1 MNSTP
6 QTLVVAVSD
15 LRPGLFIQLDLGW
28 MDHPFPTNRFM
39 LKGLQQVQALRELGL
54 KTVQVL
60 PERSD
65 AAALARLMERPAAA
79 PSTPVAPPKLVV
91 TPPTTVPEPA
101 PANGVEAARARHR
114 ELIQAQQASLQRS
127 QRLHGKSVQAW
138 QDIAR
143 EALRDPAQAAEVTQ
157 ELSTRLVEELQGS
170 EDTTL
175 RVLSEAAG
183 TGTVQHAIN
192 VSVLSLMLGR
202 SLGLPGD
209 DLKQVATGALLH
221 DIGKLLLP
229 DVLRN
234 ITSDSSALATR
245 ACREHVAQGV
255 RLGMTMGLPAV
266 ALRIIAQHHEHQDG
280 SGLPQGLA
288 ADEIVLPARIVAVA
302 DTYDKLCNPRHGGAG
317 HTPHEAQAL
326 MYAQMRD
333 QLDARLLGAFI
344 KMIGV
349 YPPGSVVEL
358 NDGRLAMV
366 VSCHP
371 QQPLKPCVLVH
382 DPKVP
387 REEALLLD
395 LMRTPTAGIRRS
407 LHPQHLPRATL
418 DYLSPAQRV
427 HYYFAQGLSVPALA
441 QA

>member
-6 QTLVVAVSD
+6 QTLVVAVAD

-28 MDHPFPTNRFM
+28 MDHPFPTNRF
-39 LKGLQQVQALRELGL
+39 LIKNPGQLQTLRELGL
-54 KTVQVL
+54 QTVQVL
-60 PERSD
+60 PERCD
-65 AAALARLMERPAAA
+65 AAALARLLEQPPHSPVTA
-79 PSTPVAPPKLVV
+79 PSAPKLVV
-91 TPPTTVPEPA
+91 PA
-101 PANGVEAARARHR
+101 PSQPPPAIDGLDAARARHR
-114 ELIQAQQASLQRS
+114 ELIQAQHASLQRS

-143 EALRDPAQAAEVTQ
+143 DALRDPAQAAEATQ

-175 RVLSEAAG
+175 RVLGEAAG

-202 SLGLPGD
+202 SLGLPTD
-209 DLKQVATGALLH
+209 DLQQVATGALLH
-221 DIGKLLLP
+221 DIGKLMLP
-229 DVLRN
+229 DVLRQV
-234 ITSDSSALATR
+234 TSDTSALAAR

-280 SGLPQGLA
+280 TGLPQGLLG
-288 ADEIVLPARIVAVA
+288 DEIVVPARIVAIT

-333 QLDARLLGAFI
+333 RLDARLLGVFI

-358 NDGRLAMV
+358 SDGRLAMV

-387 REEALLLD
+387 RDEALLLD
-395 LMRTPTAGIRRS
+395 LLRTPGIGIRRS

-427 HYYFAQGLSVPALA
+427 HYYFAQGLGTPALA

>member
-6 QTLVVAVSD
+6 QTLVVAVAD

-39 LKGLQQVQALRELGL
+39 LKGLAQVQTLRELGL
-54 KTVQVL
+54 QTVQVL

-65 AAALARLMERPAAA
+65 PAALARLLERPAA
-79 PSTPVAPPKLVV
+79 PSAPVAPPKLVAS
-91 TPPTTVPEPA
+91 TPAAEA
-101 PANGVEAARARHR
+101 LPANGVEAARARHR
-114 ELIQAQQASLQRS
+114 ELIQAQQVSLQRS

-143 EALRDPAQAAEVTQ
+143 EALRDPSQAAEATKD
-157 ELSTRLVEELQGS
+157 LSNRLVEELQGS

-175 RVLSEAAG
+175 RVLGEAAG

-202 SLGLPGD
+202 SVGLPAD
-209 DLKQVATGALLH
+209 DLQQVATGALLH
-221 DIGKLLLP
+221 DIGKLMLP

-234 ITSDSSALATR
+234 VTSDTSALAAR

-266 ALRIIAQHHEHQDG
+266 ALRIIAQHHEHHDG
-280 SGLPQGLA
+280 SGLPQGLMG
-288 ADEIVLPARIVAVA
+288 DEIALPARIVAIT

-317 HTPHEAQAL
+317 HTPHEAQAM

-333 QLDARLLGAFI
+333 RMDVRLLGAFI

-358 NDGRLAMV
+358 NDGRQAMV

-382 DPKVP
+382 DRKVP
-387 REEALLLD
+387 RDEALLLD
-395 LMRTPTAGIRRS
+395 LLRTPATSIRRS

-427 HYYFAQGLSVPALA
+427 HYYFAQGLGAPALA